1 MKRHTVIGISLVVI
15 AISFLPGCTEKRIHS
30 DLYVLEEL
38 EAASGETNPEKRV
51 ERLMIFTG
59 NHPDHPY
66 RVLGHQRVFEALA
79 LDVGNVERAS
89 AYLDEVLSSERQD
102 RVRGDLLYKKFSY
115 LWDVDR
121 ESAVTLA
128 EDLVNGTE
136 KYYRMYF
143 YLALYLM
150 EDETQG
156 GLAERCFLRAGELAP
171 SGAMKAQVLGEYGT
185 FLEAEGRTD
194 EAFDVLAKAT
204 AYGYANEVLGRL
216 LWERGEHEAA
226 IEAYL
231 RFAAVV
237 PAARGKINL
246 DSLYAIVYEG
256 LGNLPREII
265 TRRIFDGELLPDED
279 FVDIEG
285 RQFNLGD
292 YRGSPLVLFVFSPT

>member
-1 MKRHTVIGISLVVI
+1 MMRHAVIGISLAAVVL
-15 AISFLPGCTEKRIHS
+15 SFLPGCTEKSSHS

-38 EAASGETNPEKRV
+38 EAASRGTDPEKRV

-66 RVLGHQRVFEALA
+66 RVLGHRRVFEALA
-79 LDVGNVERAS
+79 LESGDIERAS
-89 AYLDEVLSSERQD
+89 AYLDKVLSSERQD
-102 RVRGDLLYKKFSY
+102 RVRGDLLYGKFSL
-115 LWDVDR
+115 LWGVDR
-121 ESAVTLA
+121 ESAVALA
-128 EDLVNGTE
+128 EDLVTGTE

-156 GLAERCFLRAGELAP
+156 GLAERCFLKAAELAP
-171 SGAMKAQVLGEYGT
+171 HGAEKAQVLGEYGM
-185 FLEAEGRTD
+185 FLEAGGRTD
-194 EAFDVLAKAT
+194 EALEVLAKAA
-204 AYGYANEVLGRL
+204 AYGYANEVLGQI

-246 DSLYAIVYEG
+246 DSLYAVVHAG
-256 LGNLPREII
+256 AGNLSDEIM

-292 YRGSPLVLFVFSPT
+292 YRGSPLALFVFSPT

>member
-1 MKRHTVIGISLVVI
+1 MKRHAVIGFSLVAV
-15 AISFLPGCTEKRIHS
+15 ALSFLPGCTEKSNHS

-38 EAASGETNPEKRV
+38 EAASEGTNPEKRV
-51 ERLMIFTG
+51 ERLMIFTA

-66 RVLGHQRVFEALA
+66 RVLGHRRVFETLA
-79 LDVGNVERAS
+79 SEIGDRERAS
-89 AYLDEVLSSERQD
+89 AYLDEVLASERQD
-102 RVRGDLLYKKFSY
+102 RVRGDLLYGKFSF
-115 LWDVDR
+115 LWGVDR
-121 ESAVTLA
+121 ESAVALA
-128 EDLVNGTE
+128 EDLVTGTE

-150 EDETQG
+150 EDETQA
-156 GLAERCFLRAGELAP
+156 GLAERCFLKAAELAP
-171 SGAMKAQVLGEYGT
+171 PGAEKEQVLGEYGV

-194 EAFDVLAKAT
+194 EALEVLAKAA
-204 AYGYANEVLGRL
+204 AYGYANEVLGRM
-216 LWERGEHEAA
+216 LWERGEREAA

-231 RFAAVV
+231 RFAAMV

-246 DSLYAIVYEG
+246 DSLYAIVHADA
-256 LGNLPREII
+256 GNLTGEIMM
-265 TRRIFDGELLPDED
+265 RRIFDGGLLPDED